1 MAQYYTTVN
10 ATSNATANTE
20 DTFIELLPPSAVV
33 LLLKRVRVSFTPV
46 AADNTVRIRVKRVS
60 AAGATGTGGT
70 IAKKRPSA
78 PAAVSTST
86 VKNGTTAFT
95 VGTLVD
101 TVLDSGVNTR
111 GIFEWVS
118 RDEDDYIVSNTNQ
131 RVSVT
136 ISCSAVSQV
145 MTVEAD
151 WEE

>member
-20 DTFIELLPPSAVV
+20 DTFIELLPPSAVA
-33 LLLKRVRVSFTPV
+33 LILKRIRVSFTGTP
-46 AADNTVRIRVKRVS
+46 ADNATRIRVKRVS

-70 IAKKRPSA
+70 IVKKRPTS

-101 TVLDSGVNTR
+101 TLLDASTNQR
-111 GIFEWVS
+111 GIYEWVA
-118 RDEDDYIVSNTNQ
+118 RDEDDYIVSNANQ

-136 ISCSAVSQV
+136 ISSSVLSIV
-145 MTVEAD
+145 HTVEAE

>member
-20 DTFIELLPPSAVV
+20 DTFIELLPPSGVA
-33 LLLKRVRVSFTPV
+33 LILKRIRISLSGTP
-46 AADNTVRIRVKRVS
+46 ADNATRIRVKRVS

-70 IAKKRPSA
+70 IAKKRPTA

-101 TVLDSGVNTR
+101 TVLDASTNQR
-111 GIFEWVS
+111 GIYEWVA
-118 RDEDDYIVSNTNQ
+118 RDEDDYIVSNANQ

-136 ISCSAVSQV
+136 IASSAVSIV
-145 MTVEAD
+145 HGVEAE